1 MKNVQTTGMDIMLW
15 VLMLIGLF
23 FYVGK
28 LNQPETE
35 EETIGEKIVERVAKT
50 VDKRQLEC
58 LATNIYYEAGK
69 ESTEGKAA
77 VARVVLNRVNY
88 GFAENPCKVVYQ
100 TTTVKQVTEDDEPLW
115 VKVCQFSWVR
125 EGKGNPNKNTT
136 NYQNSLQV
144 AYDVLAYDKYKEVI
158 PQTVLFFHNK
168 TVNNPWPHKV
178 EKVIGNHIFYS
189 KTHKKRH
196 VYKHKSGQGNI

>member
-1 MKNVQTTGMDIMLW
+1 
-15 VLMLIGLF
+15 MLIGLF

-35 EETIGEKIVERVAKT
+35 EETISEKVVERVAKT
-50 VDKRQLEC
+50 VDKKQLEC

-100 TTTVKQVTEDDEPLW
+100 VIKVKQVTEDDEPLL
-115 VKVCQFSWVR
+115 VKVCQFSWVCEDR
-125 EGKGNPNKNTT
+125 PHLNKNSER
-136 NYQNSLQV
+136 YRSSQQV
-144 AYDVLAYDKYKEVI
+144 AYDVLAYDAYKDII
-158 PQTVLFFHNK
+158 PKTVLFFHNT
-168 TVNNPWPHKV
+168 TVKPQWRYKEV
-178 EKVIGNHIFYS
+178 KKIGNHVFYR
-189 KTHKKRH
+189 K
-196 VYKHKSGQGNI
+196 